1 MLSFQMLALS
11 VLDIILSMDKFQQ
24 WLTFMTSKGYLQ
36 HLVDS
41 LVHDDNQLQ
50 SLLGPNPQ
58 LRILYI
64 YESKMV
70 IKYYNILWIAINYVL
85 FILSVKAYSVLFK
98 HI

>member
-1 MLSFQMLALS
+1 
-11 VLDIILSMDKFQQ
+11 MDKFQQ
-24 WLTFMTSKGYLQ
+24 WLTFMTSKGYIQ

-58 LRILYI
+58 LRVLYI

-70 IKYYNILWIAINYVL
+70 SMLKYKINCIKVWLL
-85 FILSVKAYSVLFK
+85 LSK
-98 HI
+98 